1 MREHK
6 ELSQRGFDLLYA
18 ELVVRGKPV
27 GVYSVALSS
36 SFVLSAGIAT
46 RTELA
51 LLFAVAT
58 VAVLCVGWLV
68 SRTITGPVLRLA
80 AAARSVAAGDL
91 TARSGVRG
99 DDEIGAFGVA
109 FDAMTDRLQ
118 RQHLATIGALASAI
132 DARDQHTMGHSVRVG
147 QLSMEIGRELGV
159 TAAQLQDLEI
169 GGYLHDIGKIGV
181 RDTVLL
187 KPGNLTAEEREAI
200 ERHPRI
206 GLDIL
211 APVDLAPDVI
221 AFVGG
226 HHEKLNGSGYPDGLR
241 GDAIGL
247 VPRIA
252 TVADIYD
259 ALTSDR
265 PYRAGMSVPQA
276 MDILN
281 RDVEEGKIDGAA
293 VLALGRVLPRW
304 ETRVKTE
311 ARLAGYR
318 LNDQVEAKAA

>member
-6 ELSQRGFDLLYA
+6 ELFQRGFDLLYA
-18 ELVVRGKPV
+18 DLVVRGKPV
-27 GVYSVALSS
+27 AVYSVALSS
-36 SFVLSAGIAT
+36 SFVLSAGVAT

-51 LLFAVAT
+51 LLFAGAT

-99 DDEIGAFGVA
+99 DDEIGAFGTA

-118 RQHLATIGALASAI
+118 RQHLATISALASAI
-132 DARDQHTMGHSVRVG
+132 DARDPHTMGHSLRVG
-147 QLSMEIGRELGV
+147 QLSVEIGRELGV

-169 GGYLHDIGKIGV
+169 GGYLHDVGKIGV
-181 RDTVLL
+181 RDSVLL

-211 APVDLAPDVI
+211 APVDLTPDVI

-226 HHEKLNGSGYPDGLR
+226 HHEKLNGSGYPNGLR

-259 ALTSDR
+259 ALTSNR
-265 PYRAGMSVPQA
+265 PYRAGMSVRQA
-276 MDILN
+276 MDILD
-281 RDVEEGKIDGAA
+281 REVEEGKIDGAA
-293 VLALGRVLPRW
+293 VQALERVLPRW

-311 ARLAGYR
+311 ARLAGHHF
-318 LNDQVEAKAA
+318 DDPVQAKAA